1 MNLKHKK
8 HKGFK
13 IMAAAFLVAACG
25 ALIVFLGEIK
35 IGRVIVIIGML
46 AGVIGMAMHSVEFF
60 KRMKN

>member
-1 MNLKHKK
+1 
-8 HKGFK
+8 
-13 IMAAAFLVAACG
+13 MAAAFLVAACG